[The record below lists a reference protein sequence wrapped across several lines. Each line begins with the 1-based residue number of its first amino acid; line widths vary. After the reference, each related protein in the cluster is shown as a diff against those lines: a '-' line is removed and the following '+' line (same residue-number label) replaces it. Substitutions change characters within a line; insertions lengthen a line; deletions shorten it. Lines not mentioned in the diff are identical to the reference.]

1 MHKID
6 KHNLKTLIVIL
17 TTITICTSIYFIKET
32 LVDEILFI
40 FSAIIGLVLIRNSF
54 QEDKQRKTIYSLM
67 SKSSDITKRLKEL
80 DNLKTEFVSLATHQ
94 LRAPLA
100 KIQGYSSMVLEG
112 DFGKVP
118 EDLKEPMQRIFLS
131 SQNLGSLLN
140 DFLDVA
146 QIEKG
151 EITYNLKDCNL
162 IDILNRVEENF
173 KDVFDNTGLK
183 FQITYDKSDEIK
195 ILADFAKTVSAIS
208 KIVDN
213 AVRYTPQGSI
223 KISIAEKDDDVVI
236 TIADTGVGIEQSE
249 IDELF
254 EKFKRGK
261 NAYNVS
267 VSGSGL
273 GLYVAREI
281 VEAQEGRIWLKSDG
295 PGKGTT
301 AFIAFPLLRI

>member
-1 MHKID
+1 MPNLD
-6 KHNLKTLIVIL
+6 KKNLKTLVIIL
-17 TTITICTSIYFIKET
+17 TTVTICTSIYFLKET
-32 LVDEILFI
+32 RIDEILFI

-54 QEDKQRKTIYSLM
+54 QEERQRKNIYSLM
-67 SKSSDITKRLKEL
+67 TKSNNLTTRLKEL

-94 LRAPLA
+94 LRSPLA
-100 KIQGYSSMVLEG
+100 KIQGYSSMILEEE
-112 DFGKVP
+112 FGKIPP
-118 EDLKEPMQRIFLS
+118 ELKEPLQRIFLS

-151 EITYNLKDCNL
+151 EIVYDLKPCNL

-173 KDVFDNTGLK
+173 KDVFDNTGLDL
-183 FQITYDKSDEIK
+183 QVTYDKTDNIK
-195 ILADFAKTVSAIS
+195 VLADFGKTLSAIS

-223 KISIAEKDDDVVI
+223 KISLAEKEDDVII
-236 TIADTGVGIEQSE
+236 TIKDTGVGIEQAE

-254 EKFKRGK
+254 EKFRRGK
-261 NAYNVS
+261 NAYNIS

-281 VEAQEGRIWLKSDG
+281 IEAHEGRIWLKSDG